1 MPMTKS
7 DLVEAVSADVD
18 MPKAQVRAVTDAL
31 FGRLADAMVA
41 GDDVRISE
49 LGTFSVA
56 SRAARDGRNPS
67 TGKPIKI
74 AASRSAKF
82 KSGKALKDRLNG

>member
-1 MPMTKS
+1 
-7 DLVEAVSADVD
+7 
-18 MPKAQVRAVTDAL
+18 MPKAQVRAVAYAL
-31 FGRLADAMVA
+31 FDRMVEALVA
-41 GDDVRISE
+41 GEDVRISE